1 MKKLLSI
8 ISAACI
14 ALSLTGCA
22 EEIPIEDCVN
32 ANIGTSNYNQ
42 IMQTENGYYYN
53 ATMFGKMSLR
63 YHDNETGNDI
73 YLCAKPECTHDGDKF
88 CTATSKG
95 FTVCYTAMYGDNIY
109 IAVTESDGEQLY
121 YKLLRASLDGT
132 ELTELCTFMQL
143 NNTEE
148 SGVMLFDDT
157 RAMLTHRGFAFVP
170 YYISTTQDK
179 TLSGREGVALID
191 LSNGSYKLLPE
202 YDMSTT
208 NPYRDVT
215 AYGDYFY
222 YTMFSNGMMAQ
233 NEIHRYNYKTGEDET
248 LTLRESMKD
257 TYGRNFLSGIQNYV
271 VVDGKIWYIWS
282 DWSCTEHH
290 MYIYDPEENT
300 TTLVEQFEDKLY
312 NFGEVYD
319 DNGVLQFT
327 TMDGYA
333 EPELMYDGQY
343 FYIAEHGFY
352 GHNYS
357 SWDMMLHIFTTDGE
371 NVGNLVCERS
381 GPCQLNVLDGIVY
394 LQTEQ
399 GAKYL
404 AVSDIIAGN
413 DTWTD
418 LYEFENGQIIEY

>member
-14 ALSLTGCA
+14 ALSLAGCA
-22 EEIPIEDCVN
+22 EDIPMEDCVN
-32 ANIGTSNYNQ
+32 TNIGTSNYNQ

-88 CTATSKG
+88 CTATSQG
-95 FTVCYTAMYGDNIY
+95 FIVCYTAMYGDNIY
-109 IAVTESDGEQLY
+109 IAVTEHDGEQLY

-132 ELTELCTFMQL
+132 ELTEMCTYMQL

-157 RAMLTHRGFAFVP
+157 RAMLIHRGYAFVP
-170 YYISTTQDK
+170 YYISTQEGKLT
-179 TLSGREGVALID
+179 GRAGIALID
-191 LSNGSYKLLPE
+191 LSDGSYELLPE

-222 YTMFSNGMMAQ
+222 YTMFSNGMAAQ
-233 NEIHRYNYKTGEDET
+233 NEIHRYNYKTGKDET
-248 LTLRESMKD
+248 LTLKESMMD
-257 TYGRNFLSGIQNYV
+257 TYGKQFLSGLQNYV
-271 VVDGKIWYIWS
+271 VIDGRIWYTWADFNS
-282 DWSCTEHH
+282 TNHS

-300 TTLVEQFEDKLY
+300 TTLAEQFEQKLY
-312 NFGEVYD
+312 TFGEVYD
-319 DNGVLQFT
+319 ESGVLQYT

-333 EPELMYDGQY
+333 DPKLMFDGQY
-343 FYIAEHGFY
+343 LYVAEHGFY

-357 SWDMMLHIFTTDGE
+357 EWDMKLHIFTLDGE
-371 NVGNLVCERS
+371 NVGNLTCERS
-381 GPCQLNVLDGIVY
+381 GPCQLNVLGGVLY

-399 GAKYL
+399 GAKFCSVY
-404 AVSDIIAGN
+404 DIIAGN
-413 DTWTD
+413 LEWTD
-418 LYEFENGQIIEY
+418 LYEFEDGQITEY